1 MPTKRVRNPSS
12 ASRAARGKPSPGGY
26 EITDADDQ
34 VLGEFQKDCA
44 TSLLRSTWLL
54 STRDCLTAVGQER
67 SRGVAIA
74 RRFLDFGGG
83 LDPLV
88 YHFDFVTDDGQVVL
102 SSERQRTVRDS
113 YKITIPVLSDGSQLD
128 WRVGTAMSVALDILQ
143 GR

>member
-1 MPTKRVRNPSS
+1 M
-12 ASRAARGKPSPGGY
+12 
-26 EITDADDQ
+26 
-34 VLGEFQKDCA
+34 LGEFQKDYA
-44 TSLLRSTWLL
+44 TSLVRSTWLL
-54 STRDCLTAVGQER
+54 STRDGLTAVGQER

-88 YHFDFVTDDGQVVL
+88 YHFDFATDDGQVVL

-113 YKITIPVLSDGSQLD
+113 YKITIPALSDGSRLD
-128 WRVGTAMSVALDILQ
+128 WRVGAAMSVALDILQ